1 MPNNARAGAPAD
13 GAAAA
18 TDRVEVREAL
28 AEDGGRWDAF
38 VAACPE
44 ATFFHRFGWS
54 RVVSEAHGHRT
65 WFLLAERNGSV
76 EGVLP
81 LVLVTSP
88 IFGKALIST
97 GFTVGGGI
105 AATGEAARALLAERA
120 VEIGREVGVDYVE
133 LRSEQAELEDW
144 LVKDGTYVVSRRVLS
159 EDEDENLKAIPRKKR
174 ADVRKAIKS
183 DLTVDTDVSLEEVYA
198 LYAESQRNHGT
209 PVFSRRFMEAILREF
224 PEETELSLVR
234 KDGEGLA
241 SLLSFYFRDQVM
253 PYYAG
258 ATPAARPHHAFDYLY
273 WTLMQ
278 RAVARG
284 ARVFDFGRS
293 KVGTGSC
300 DYKKFWGFEPEPLS
314 YQYHLVK
321 ARELPDVNPLNPK
334 YRLMVKAW
342 QQLPLALSRRVGP
355 LVARQLG

>member
-1 MPNNARAGAPAD
+1 MAAVTASPAAIAQPAPSPAPQ
-13 GAAAA
+13 
-18 TDRVEVREAL
+18 VREAG
-28 AEDGGRWDAF
+28 AADAARWDAF
-38 VAACPE
+38 VESCPE
-44 ATFFHRFGWS
+44 ATFFHRYGWS
-54 RVVSEAHGHRT
+54 DVVRAAHGHRT
-65 WFLLAERNGSV
+65 RFLLAERDGAV

-88 IFGKALIST
+88 IFGRSLIST

-105 AATGEAARALLAERA
+105 AADSEAARRALAERA
-120 VEIGREVGVDYVE
+120 AALGRELRVDCVE
-133 LRSEQAELEDW
+133 LRSETATLDDW
-144 LVKDGTYVVSRRVLS
+144 LVKDGTYVTFRRELS
-159 EDEDENLKAIPRKKR
+159 PDDEENLKAIPRKKR

-183 DLTVDTDVSLEEVYA
+183 DLTVETGASLGEVYE
-198 LYAESQRNHGT
+198 LYAESLRNHGT
-209 PVFSRRFMEAILREF
+209 PVFSKRFAAALLEAF
-224 PEETELSLVR
+224 PDEVELSLIR
-234 KDGEGLA
+234 KDGEALA
-241 SLLSFYFRDQVM
+241 SLITFYFRDQVL

-293 KVGTGSC
+293 KAGTGSY
-300 DYKKFWGFEPEPLS
+300 DYKKFWGFEPTPLA
-314 YQYHLVK
+314 YQYHLVR

-334 YRLMVKAW
+334 YRLMVRTW
-342 QQLPLALSRRVGP
+342 QRLPLWLSKRVGP